1 MPPTDAP
8 VSRDTVR
15 VWNVLTTILQ
25 VAGLAIVGV
34 GLWLLQPLLL
44 VGVVLAG
51 VGFIAAPDR

>member
-1 MPPTDAP
+1 MPPTAET

-25 VAGLAIVGV
+25 VVGLATIGV

-44 VGVVLAG
+44 VGVLLAG
-51 VGFIAAPDR
+51 VGYVAAPDR